1 MQSLSLDDFQN
12 LADWSTVS
20 SGQAKLAIVPDT
32 GPDGRAAMRLDFDF
46 CGSGGFV
53 VVRKRFELS
62 LPETYAFTFLIRGE
76 APPNQF
82 EFKLVDPSGHNVW
95 RYQEAA
101 FAFSPDWRALKIRN
115 SQIDFAWGPAGG
127 GAMAQVGAI
136 EMVIAVAPGGP
147 GGKGSVWIADLAFAD
162 LTYRATPQLQASSF
176 LPGCEPHCV
185 LDESAASYWQCTP
198 DDPQPWL
205 LLDFL
210 QQREFGGLVIHWA
223 GGGAEAF
230 QVHISDD
237 AALWRCVFDA
247 NLAEGEQSPLYLP
260 QCAARYLRIDT
271 AGGIAH
277 IDVKPYDFSR
287 SLHAFFHHLAQEAPR
302 GYYPKY
308 WCGEQTLWT
317 PVGVPNGNTRAILN
331 EEGMLEVDEG
341 RFSLEP
347 FVYCDETLLT
357 WAAAQPVQL
366 LEQGYLP
373 IPSSR
378 WSLGELTLT
387 ISACADD
394 ASGKAVLYVR
404 YRCENVGSRTL
415 PLKLFVAI
423 RPFQVTPPWQAYKN
437 LGGASPIRRLVYRDG
452 VVWVNDERAVLS
464 LDTVNRFG
472 CAAFEQGDIVQYL
485 KKGAPLAQLGI
496 DDEFGYASA
505 ALVYEFT
512 LAPGAVR
519 EVYLAVPFGVGNAA
533 EVQRLKGFSGAKAFG
548 NAQRAWQKLLAGVD
562 MRLPT
567 VAQAGFAAFQTAA
580 AHILINR
587 DGAALQP
594 GPRRYTRCWIRDGAL
609 MAAAL
614 LRLGCTTAVRDFI
627 RWYAPYLNDDGFV
640 PCCVDGDGADWLA
653 EYDSQGEFVF
663 VVMEYFRFS
672 ADLAFLREMWPS
684 VCKALDYLEG
694 LRNRRLTPAYQQS
707 GKSACWGLL
716 PESVSHEGYLAHPV
730 HAYWD
735 DFWALRGLNDAVDMA
750 AALQETARLQQWQA
764 LRDDFRRTLAVS
776 VTTTLQ
782 ERAID
787 FLPGSVEWADFDPTA
802 SAIAVS
808 LLYDEL
814 PRLLPSAAIA
824 QTFAKYLGNFRQRCR
839 DEIAWTNYTPYEIRV
854 VGALVR
860 LGQRSA
866 ALEVL
871 ASLLADRRP
880 PAWNQWPEIAWHDP
894 KTPGHVGDLPHTW
907 IAAEYMLSFRS
918 LFVFEQEAEHS
929 LVIAAGIDAQ
939 WLADGF
945 EIRVRGLPTYYG
957 LLSYTLRREGDDAL
971 LLQLS
976 GDFAPSLS
984 RVVLKPPLPRA
995 LQRVEVDGN
1004 PLHNFGTD
1012 SVSVDVGH
1020 EPLSVLMAY

>member
-1 MQSLSLDDFQN
+1 MQSLSLDDFRD
-12 LADWSTVS
+12 LAGWSTVS
-20 SGQAKLAIVPDT
+20 SGQAKLTITPDQ

-53 VVRKRFELS
+53 VVRKPFDLS
-62 LPETYAFTFLIRGE
+62 LPETYAFALQIRGE
-76 APPNQF
+76 APRNKF
-82 EFKLVDPSGHNVW
+82 EFKLVDAGGHNVW
-95 RYQEAA
+95 RYQEEA
-101 FAFSPDWRALKIRN
+101 FDFTPEWRTLKIRN
-115 SQIDFAWGPAGG
+115 SRIDFAWGPAGG
-127 GAMAQVGAI
+127 GAMARVGAI
-136 EMVIAVAPGGP
+136 EMVIAAGP
-147 GGKGSVWIADLAFAD
+147 GGTGSVWIADLEFVD
-162 LTYRATPQLQASSF
+162 LTYRATPQVQASSF
-176 LPGCEPHCV
+176 LPGCEPCCV
-185 LDESAASYWQCTP
+185 LDESAASYWQCAP
-198 DDPQPWL
+198 DDAQPWL

-210 QQREFGGLVIHWA
+210 EEREFGGLVLHWA
-223 GGGAEAF
+223 GSGAEAF
-230 QVHISDD
+230 QVFTSND
-237 AALWRCVFDA
+237 AEQWYCVFDA
-247 NLAEGEQSPLYLP
+247 NLAEGGQSPLYLP

-277 IDVKPYDFSR
+277 IAVKPYDFSR
-287 SLHAFFHHLAQEAPR
+287 SLHAFFHHLAQDAPR
-302 GYYPKY
+302 GHYPKY

-347 FVYCDETLLT
+347 LVYLDDGPLLT
-357 WAAAQPVQL
+357 WADAQPVQL

-373 IPSSR
+373 IPAAR
-378 WSLGELTLT
+378 WNLGELALT
-387 ISACADD
+387 ITACADD
-394 ASGKAVLYVR
+394 ASGKAVLYAR
-404 YRCENVGSRTL
+404 YRCENVGNRPL

-437 LGGASPIRRLVYRDG
+437 LGGASPIHRLVYRDG
-452 VVWVNDERAVLS
+452 AVWVNDERAVLS

-472 CAAFEQGDIVQYL
+472 CAAFEQGDILQYL

-505 ALVYEFT
+505 AFAYEFT

-519 EVYLAVPFGVGNAA
+519 DVYLAVPFGTTSAA
-533 EVQRLKGFSGAKAFG
+533 EVQRLKSFPGAKAFG
-548 NAQRAWQKLLAGVD
+548 NAQRAWQNQLAGVD
-562 MRLPT
+562 IRLPGD
-567 VAQAGFAAFQTAA
+567 AQAGFEAFKTAA

-587 DGAALQP
+587 DGPAIQP
-594 GPRRYTRCWIRDGAL
+594 GPRRYTRSWIRDGAL

-614 LRLGCTTAVRDFI
+614 LRLGCDAAARDFI
-627 RWYAPYLNDDGFV
+627 RWYAPYLNDEGCV
-640 PCCVDGDGADWLA
+640 PCCVDSDGADWLA

-672 ADLAFLREMWPS
+672 GDLAFLRELWPS
-684 VCKALDYLEG
+684 VCKALDYLES
-694 LRNRRLTPAYQQS
+694 LRNRRLTTAYQQPD
-707 GKSACWGLL
+707 KSACWGLL

-735 DFWALRGLNDAVDMA
+735 DFWALRGLNDAVEMA
-750 AALQETARLQQWQA
+750 EALQDNARLQQWTA

-776 VTTTLQ
+776 VTTTMQ
-782 ERAID
+782 QRGID

-814 PRLLPSAAIA
+814 PWLLPPIA
-824 QTFAKYLGNFRQRCR
+824 VERTFAKYLDNFRRRCR

-866 ALEVL
+866 ALELL

-918 LFVFEQEAEHS
+918 LFVFEQEAEHA
-929 LVIAAGIDAQ
+929 LVIAAGLDGR

-945 EIRVRGLPTYYG
+945 EIRVRNLPTYYG
-957 LLSYTLRREGDDAL
+957 LLSYALRQESDDSL
-971 LLQLS
+971 SLHVS
-976 GDFAPSLS
+976 GDFVSTPT
-984 RVVLKPPLPRA
+984 RIVIKPPLPRA
-995 LQRVEVDGN
+995 LRRVEVDGS
-1004 PLHNFGTD
+1004 PLREFGTD
-1012 SVSVDVGH
+1012 SVSLNVAGAPI
-1020 EPLSVLMAY
+1020 EVLMVY